1 MSREVIIDELH
12 KSARRNFKRR
22 TVIVKGL
29 DDLFQADLV
38 EMLPFAKINK
48 NYKYLLTVINVFS
61 KYAWAIPIKNKTG
74 QEVAR
79 AMDSILITLN
89 TTPRNFQT
97 DQGLE
102 FYNSHFK
109 NLMKKYNINHYST
122 FSGLKSSIVERF
134 NRTIKGKMWKQFSLQ
149 GSYKWLDI
157 LPKLIANYNNTKHRT
172 IAMKPIEVNTRNELK
187 LLKTVYSRPK
197 VFQPGKFKIGDYV
210 RISKY
215 RQIFDKSYTP
225 NWSTEIFRIYKVR
238 ITNPVTYLL
247 EDYQN
252 NKIHGGFYQNELQNV
267 KYPHTYLVEKII
279 KRKGAQ
285 SYVKWLGFSSNHN
298 SWVNN
303 NEII

>member
-38 EMLPFAKINK
+38 EMIPYAKINK
-48 NYKYLLTVINVFS
+48 NYKYLLTVINTFS

-79 AMDSILITLN
+79 AMDSILFTLN

-97 DQGLE
+97 DHGLE
-102 FYNSHFK
+102 FYNIHFK

-172 IAMKPIEVNTRNELK
+172 IAMKPIEVNAQNELK
-187 LLKTVYSRPK
+187 LLKTVYSKPK
-197 VFQPGKFKIGDYV
+197 VFQRGKFKIGDYV

-252 NKIHGGFYQNELQNV
+252 NKIHGGFYQYELQNV

-279 KRKGAQ
+279 KRKGTQ
-285 SYVKWLGFSSNHN
+285 SYVKWLGFTSNHN

-303 NEII
+303 DDII